1 MPIRR
6 RPSTVPTVV
15 ALVLAVVVL
24 ALAGLAIGLVPPLAA
39 MATDSG
45 EVRALWVTRTSLTS
59 PSSIRSMIQS
69 ATASHFNTLLV
80 QVRARGDAYFDG
92 GLEPRAGPL
101 AGRPESFD
109 PLDTTLKLAHRQG
122 LRVHAWINVNLV
134 SSAVD
139 LPADRD
145 HVAVRHPE
153 WLMVPRPL
161 ARELLLIT
169 PKSRL
174 YVDKLARWIRS
185 QMGEVEGLYLSPI
198 PEASADYTVEVVT
211 DIVARYD
218 VDGVHFDYV
227 RYPNDEFDC
236 SREALSVFGTYL
248 GGRLPESSIVR
259 TRRSTES
266 LANVE
271 AYPELWREFRQARL
285 TALLARLRQSV
296 RIQRPRAVVSAA
308 VVPDAEDAVDRRLQ
322 DWAGWLERGLV
333 DVVCPMAYA
342 TDTAGFTAQVS
353 AARRVAGGR
362 PLWAG
367 IGSYRLS
374 SSQTV
379 ENIRIARRLGASGI
393 VLFSYD
399 SLIAPPGGAEY
410 LSEVGRAAFIQ

>member
-1 MPIRR
+1 MPTPR
-6 RPSTVPTVV
+6 RPSGVPTVI
-15 ALVLAVVVL
+15 ALPVAVVV
-24 ALAGLAIGLVPPLAA
+24 ALAGLSLPVVPSLAA
-39 MATDSG
+39 GVKEPG

-59 PSSIRSMIQS
+59 PSSIASMIQS
-69 ATASHFNTLLV
+69 ATASHFNTLLI
-80 QVRARGDAYFDG
+80 QVRARGDAYFGG
-92 GLEPRAGPL
+92 GLEPRAVPL
-101 AGRPESFD
+101 AGQPPSFD
-109 PLDTTLKLAHRQG
+109 PLETTLRLAHRQG

-139 LPADRD
+139 LPAATD

-161 ARELLLIT
+161 ARELLLIA

-198 PEASADYTVEVVT
+198 PEAAADYTVEVVA
-211 DIVARYD
+211 DIVSRYD
-218 VDGVHFDYV
+218 VDGVHLDYL
-227 RYPNDEFDC
+227 RYPNDAFDC
-236 SREALSVFGTYL
+236 SREALSLFGTYL
-248 GGRLPESSIVR
+248 GGKLPGDAKVR
-259 TRRSTES
+259 TRSASDS
-266 LANVE
+266 LADTE
-271 AYPELWREFRQARL
+271 AYPELWREFRRARL
-285 TALLARLRQSV
+285 TALMARLRQAV

-308 VVPDAEDAVDRRLQ
+308 VVPDAEDAAGRRLQ

-342 TDTAGFTAQVS
+342 TDAAAFTAQV
-353 AARRVAGGR
+353 ALARRVAGER

-374 SSQTV
+374 PAQTI
-379 ENIRIARRLGASGI
+379 ENIQIARRLGASGI

-399 SLIAPPGGAEY
+399 SLIAPPGGAGY